1 MGIEYEG
8 GKPGW
13 NDAMNGLVGMIG
25 SGMSETF
32 ELKDLLTFI
41 QQASFKY
48 QRPIF
53 ISEELAS
60 LVEEISAALDALN
73 ETDIE
78 SIDFSTI
85 SKVPEDLFKYWD
97 KVASARETYRHQITS
112 LSGQTKEYSHTM
124 IIHTVSRWLVQ
135 IDHGIQ
141 RSQIVGTENANMNDN
156 KLNIPPTYFS
166 YNVTR
171 WILTGEKD
179 TQGHSYVNA
188 TEMAVNKF
196 PLFLEGAVRSMKTV
210 DLASAKKIFDSVKV
224 SGLYDTDLGMFT
236 LSSRLVLSPSTCVL
250 FSLRSPFTYTLF
262 SFSLNSLAGQNPSMG
277 RMMAFTP

>member
-41 QQASFKY
+41 QQASLKY

-60 LVEEISAALDALN
+60 LVEQISAALDALN

-124 IIHTVSRWLVQ
+124 IIHTVSRWLIQ

-141 RSQIVGTENANMNDN
+141 RSQIVGTENANINDN

-250 FSLRSPFTYTLF
+250 FSLRSPFTYPFFLL
-262 SFSLNSLAGQNPSMG
+262 SEQSGGSKS
-277 RMMAFTP
+277 